1 MKKINNF
8 KNPIIVVS
16 IICFIAALF
25 YFPFI
30 FRSHEKKDVK
40 LGGSSINNACE
51 ITIQVSGSDIPI
63 DLEEYVIGVVAA
75 EMPVSFHI
83 EALKAQA
90 IAART
95 YVLKNTNYGQIP
107 IEPTVAKQVFYDED
121 TRKENW
127 DKSYEEFEKKVQ
139 EAVKSTEGEVIY
151 YNGELITAMFHSMSN
166 GMTESSKNY
175 SGNDIP
181 YLQSVASTDFQY
193 ADNYETVTTFSIE
206 EWNKLLKVNWTI
218 DDVKKIRLQRNNTG
232 RVEIVS
238 NDKNKWTGREIRTLL
253 NLRSTDFQIDVIDGE
268 IVVKTEGYGH
278 GVGMSQYGAD
288 AMADNGSSAYEIIEY
303 YYKNTSIEKLNCK
316 N

>member
-1 MKKINNF
+1 MYEKINNF

-127 DKSYEEFEKKVQ
+127 DKSYEEFEKR
-139 EAVKSTEGEVIY
+139 
-151 YNGELITAMFHSMSN
+151 
-166 GMTESSKNY
+166 SK
-175 SGNDIP
+175 
-181 YLQSVASTDFQY
+181 
-193 ADNYETVTTFSIE
+193 
-206 EWNKLLKVNWTI
+206 KLLKALK
-218 DDVKKIRLQRNNTG
+218 VK
-232 RVEIVS
+232 
-238 NDKNKWTGREIRTLL
+238 
-253 NLRSTDFQIDVIDGE
+253 
-268 IVVKTEGYGH
+268 
-278 GVGMSQYGAD
+278 
-288 AMADNGSSAYEIIEY
+288 
-303 YYKNTSIEKLNCK
+303 
-316 N
+316 